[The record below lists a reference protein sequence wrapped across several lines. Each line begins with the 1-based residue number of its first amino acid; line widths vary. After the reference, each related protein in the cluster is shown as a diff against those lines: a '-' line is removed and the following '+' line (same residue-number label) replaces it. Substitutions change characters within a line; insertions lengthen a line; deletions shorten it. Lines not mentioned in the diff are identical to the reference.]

1 MSVGTELSKLK
12 PPRGSR
18 KSKKRVGRGP
28 GSGMG
33 TYSTRGIKGQNARSG
48 GGVREG
54 FEGGQTP
61 LIKRIPKKGF
71 NRVKSYK
78 MSIVNVEKL
87 KRFKNGEEVTLGRLK
102 QIGLAGK
109 GDRVKILGYG
119 DIDKK
124 LTVHAHEFSKS
135 AKEKIEKAG
144 GEIVKDA

>member
-1 MSVGTELSKLK
+1 MGTELGKLR
-12 PPRGSR
+12 PPKGSR

-33 TYSTRGIKGQNARSG
+33 TYSTRGLKGQNARSG

-61 LIKRIPKKGF
+61 LIKRIPKRGF
-71 NRVKSYK
+71 NRIKSYRI
-78 MSIVNVEKL
+78 SVINVEKL
-87 KRFKNGEEVTLGRLK
+87 NRFKNGEEITLEKLK
-102 QIGLAGK
+102 DIGLAGK
-109 GDRVKILGYG
+109 RDRVKILGFG

-144 GEIVKDA
+144 GETVKDA

>member
-1 MSVGTELSKLK
+1 MGTELSKLR
-12 PPRGSR
+12 PPKGSR

-33 TYSTRGIKGQNARSG
+33 TYSTRGLKGQNARSG

-61 LIKRIPKKGF
+61 LIKRIPKRGF
-71 NRVKSYK
+71 NRIKNYK
-78 MSIVNVEKL
+78 VSVINVEKL
-87 KRFKNGEEVTLGRLK
+87 NRFKNGEEITLGKLK

-109 GDRVKILGYG
+109 RDRVKILGFG

-144 GEIVKDA
+144 GETVKDV

>member
-1 MSVGTELSKLK
+1 VGIELSKLK
-12 PPRGSR
+12 PPKGSR

-33 TYSTRGIKGQNARSG
+33 TYSTRGLKGQNARSG

-61 LIKRIPKKGF
+61 LTKRIPKKGF
-71 NRVKSYK
+71 NKVRGYK
-78 MSIVNVEKL
+78 LSVINVERL
-87 KRFKNGEEVTLGRLK
+87 NRFKNGEKITLEKLK
-102 QIGLAGK
+102 HFGLAGK
-109 GDRVKILGYG
+109 KDKVKILGFG
-119 DIDKK
+119 NIDKK

-144 GEIVKDA
+144 GEIVKDAC

>member
-1 MSVGTELSKLK
+1 VGIELSKLK
-12 PPRGSR
+12 PPKGSR

-33 TYSTRGIKGQNARSG
+33 TYSTRGLKGQNARSG

-71 NRVKSYK
+71 NRVRGYKISVVNIEELNRFKSGEE
-78 MSIVNVEKL
+78 ITLEKL
-87 KRFKNGEEVTLGRLK
+87 KKFA
-102 QIGLAGK
+102 LAGK
-109 GDRVKILGYG
+109 KDKVKILGYG
-119 DIDKK
+119 DIGKK
-124 LTVHAHEFSKS
+124 LKVHAHQFSKS